1 VVLEKK
7 VQKLFDK
14 EMKIP
19 CHVNHIATRILRLS
33 MDETIDVVNQMVA
46 EGLIEESSFDKNYY
60 KIKENV

>member
-1 VVLEKK
+1 MVLEKK

-19 CHVNHIATRILRLS
+19 CHENHIATRILRLS

-46 EGLIEESSFDKNYY
+46 EGLIEESSFAKNYY

>member
-1 VVLEKK
+1 MVLEKK
-7 VQKLFDK
+7 TQKIFDK

-33 MDETIDVVNQMVA
+33 MDETIDVVNHMVT
-46 EGLIEESSFDKNYY
+46 EGLIEESSFAKNYY